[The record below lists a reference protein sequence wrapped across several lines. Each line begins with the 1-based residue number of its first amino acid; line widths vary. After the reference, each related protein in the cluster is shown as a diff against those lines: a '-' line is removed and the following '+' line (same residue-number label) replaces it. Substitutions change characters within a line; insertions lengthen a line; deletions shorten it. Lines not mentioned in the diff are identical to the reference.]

1 MMGLVGGVP
10 LMSAACLFQA
20 TGAGGGGAATGGS
33 LASLGECLR
42 ERLPQ

>member
-20 TGAGGGGAATGGS
+20 TGAGGGAATGGS